1 MFFTLSLNSS
11 STSVPS
17 SPRKVTF
24 RAAGSTAVTV
34 AIRLT
39 TLASTTAGMTFGSG
53 ACAPADIIRNK
64 AAIAGTRM
72 DVILSISSPPL
83 KVLVS
88 NSSWSRGVKARV
100 PARSS
105 APPPSISEPHISHTA
120 HAAARHRRRLRLGLL
135 ADHRLGG
142 YQEAGDGGR
151 ILQGGADDLGRIDDP
166 GLDEIAVFTGLRVK
180 ADVRVVLLQ
189 EFADY
194 NRAVE
199 PSVLGDLARRGLKR
213 PADDADADPLVVV
226 FRIEFVERRDRL
238 EQGDTAARNDALLD
252 RGLGRV
258 HRVVHAI
265 PALLHLD
272 LGNATDADHRDAA
285 GQFGQTLLKLL

>member
-53 ACAPADIIRNK
+53 ACAPADVIRNK

-105 APPPSISEPHISHTA
+105 APPPSISEPHISP
-120 HAAARHRRRLRLGLL
+120 
-135 ADHRLGG
+135 
-142 YQEAGDGGR
+142 GDGGR

-180 ADVRVVLLQ
+180 ADVRV
-189 EFADY
+189 
-194 NRAVE
+194 
-199 PSVLGDLARRGLKR
+199 
-213 PADDADADPLVVV
+213 
-226 FRIEFVERRDRL
+226 
-238 EQGDTAARNDALLD
+238 
-252 RGLGRV
+252 
-258 HRVVHAI
+258 
-265 PALLHLD
+265 
-272 LGNATDADHRDAA
+272 
-285 GQFGQTLLKLL
+285 